1 MKFKEGQ
8 KVYVSC
14 ENIEGETEVVGIAQ
28 IAITHLGQ
36 NVIVKTEGLS
46 GIDSDSY
53 PFSTCAIFEK
63 YITPIEDN

>member
-8 KVYVSC
+8 KVYVDC
-14 ENIEGETEVVGIAQ
+14 GHIKGLTEVVGIAQ
-28 IAITHLGQ
+28 IALTYLGQ
-36 NVIVKTEGLS
+36 NIIVKTEGLS

-63 YITPIEDN
+63 YVTPIEDN